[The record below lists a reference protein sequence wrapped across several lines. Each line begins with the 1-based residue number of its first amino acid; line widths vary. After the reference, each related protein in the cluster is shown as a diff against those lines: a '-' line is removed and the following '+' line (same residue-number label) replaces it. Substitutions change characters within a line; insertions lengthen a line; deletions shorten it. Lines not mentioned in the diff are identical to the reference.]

1 MSQLAFD
8 INEISRTG
16 IKEKEKIDV
25 LTGGRYIGNLNG
37 QWFVYSEKSISPRYV
52 QEKWR
57 YEMNFEN

>member
-25 LTGGRYIGNLNG
+25 LTGGRYIENLNG
-37 QWFVYSEKSISPRYV
+37 QRLVYPEKSISSRYV

-57 YEMNFEN
+57 HEMNFQN

>member
-25 LTGGRYIGNLNG
+25 LTGGRYIENLNG
-37 QWFVYSEKSISPRYV
+37 QRLVYPEKSISPRYI

-57 YEMNFEN
+57 HEMNFQN